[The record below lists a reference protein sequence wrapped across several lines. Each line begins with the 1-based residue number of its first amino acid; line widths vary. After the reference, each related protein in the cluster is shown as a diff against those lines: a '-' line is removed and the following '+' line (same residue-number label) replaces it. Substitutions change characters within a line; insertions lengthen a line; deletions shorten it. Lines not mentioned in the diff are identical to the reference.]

1 MASQRTKFTV
11 GLFVA
16 SGIGFALLAVV
27 WLGMSRFFE
36 KGQYYV
42 TYFNESVQGLEME
55 SPVKYR
61 GVAIGRVKHIGVAPD
76 SKLIEVILK
85 VESGQSLDGDIVA
98 QLKSVGITGCMFVE
112 LDRKRDDEPDRSP
125 TLNFPSEYPIV
136 ASQPS
141 EISELVRGV
150 DDVLD
155 QIRSLDLKGI
165 SNKIKANLD
174 DVNQVIHDANVKG
187 LSKRMETSLDGLGHL
202 LNAQRWERIMGMVE
216 DAAGSI
222 NLLMKKAGA
231 GLDRVDGV
239 VETNEQDIEL
249 AVRDF
254 RQAMAKTNHLLEQGS
269 SLVHGT
275 QTIQAGL
282 GNRLLTVAHNL
293 EKASR
298 NLERLIDLLADHPS
312 RLLFGAPPSPR
323 GGEKPVMEID

>member
-1 MASQRTKFTV
+1 VASQRTKFTV

-16 SGIGFALLAVV
+16 SGIAFSLLAVI

-61 GVAIGRVKHIGVAPD
+61 GVAIGRVKHISVAPD
-76 SKLIEVILK
+76 SKLIEVVLK
-85 VESGQSLDGDIVA
+85 IESGQSLDDDIVA
-98 QLKSVGITGCMFVE
+98 QLKSVGITGSMFVE

-125 TLNFPSEYPIV
+125 ELNFPSEYPIV
-136 ASQPS
+136 ASRPS

-155 QIRSLDLKGI
+155 QIRSLDLPEI
-165 SNKIKANLD
+165 SKKIKINLD
-174 DVNQVIHDANVKG
+174 DVNQVIHDADVEG
-187 LSKRMETSLDGLGHL
+187 LSRRMANSLDGLNQI
-202 LNAQRWERIMGMVE
+202 LNAQRWEQIMALVE
-216 DAAGSI
+216 EAASSV
-222 NLLMKKAGA
+222 NLLMSKAGK
-231 GLDRVDGV
+231 GLDRVDGM

-249 AVRDF
+249 AVKDF
-254 RQAMAKTNHLLEQGS
+254 RQAMTHTNSLLQQGS
-269 SLVHGT
+269 SLVQGT
-275 QTIQAGL
+275 QHLQAGL
-282 GNRLLTVAHNL
+282 GSRLLRVAHNL

-312 RLLFGAPPSPR
+312 RLMFGTPPSPR
-323 GGEKPVMEID
+323 GDEKPVAEID